1 MKTAILTIILA
12 LLFLGCEDQG
22 AVLPRIPK
30 DAVAFDPPAIFKQYW
45 AQVEEC
51 SGVTGD
57 FSQVKWMYTGSP
69 IAVYSDGLTSYGDA
83 MWDMASNT
91 IVFVQ
96 SQYIVAMA
104 DSGLV
109 RHEMLHA
116 LLHDPT
122 HQAWVKARCFAE
134 LAGSTWNG
142 GY

>member
-1 MKTAILTIILA
+1 MKTAILTIVLA
-12 LLFLGCEDQG
+12 LMFLGCEDQG
-22 AVLPRIPK
+22 MVLPQIPK
-30 DAVAFDPPAIFKQYW
+30 DAVAFNPPPIFKQYW

-83 MWDMASNT
+83 MWDMSTNT

-96 SQYIVAMA
+96 TEYISSMSDVAI
-104 DSGLV
+104 V

-116 LLHDPT
+116 LL
-122 HQAWVKARCFAE
+122 Q
-134 LAGSTWNG
+134 
-142 GY
+142 